1 METLIRIAL
10 RNLSRQK
17 KRSILLGLAI
27 GFGIMI
33 VTIINSIAGSFQT
46 NVSANLAQ
54 FFSGHVF
61 VEGVEKNERGKTA
74 EIIRDDSAI
83 LAAIKDAGLDSRN
96 ITRRSAAAVTLIFE
110 GTRTTQSVY
119 GVNFE
124 EEVLLQERL
133 VFKQGSKE
141 NLQAPNALI
150 LSEGIAKKL
159 KVEVGDRLLAQLK
172 TVTGQNNVGEFVVA
186 GIMQDMGLFS
196 SMLAYT
202 HRRYLNEL
210 LNIKPNEYQLFGY
223 FVSDISRTEAIAQ
236 RLQNALKQHAPVF
249 ELPQQTTER
258 IQASPNTTTQ
268 EGASAPEATTT
279 DTTSPQQ
286 TTQPFMS
293 RYAKIKQLAKTET
306 WGGTKFRVFTIND
319 LISQIDQIVAI
330 LKSVSLGILLVLFFI
345 IMVGLTNTFRMI
357 MYERIREIG
366 TMRALGI
373 QRRGIRN
380 LFLLEALFLSAF
392 GTIGGWVA
400 AFVILN
406 ILSLFSFG
414 TDTVFSLFLKNGH
427 ISFVVPWGEMFLHY
441 MLIALLTL
449 LSVYFPARKASK
461 LEPARALR
469 TTK

>member
-61 VEGVEKNERGKTA
+61 VEGVEKNERGKIA
-74 EIIRDDSAI
+74 EIIRDDSPL
-83 LAAIKDAGLDSRN
+83 LAAIKEAGLDSRN
-96 ITRRSAAAVTLIFE
+96 ITRRSASAITLIFE
-110 GTRTTQSVY
+110 GNRVTQSVY

-124 EEVLLQERL
+124 EEILLKERL

-141 NLQAPNALI
+141 QLKVPNAII
-150 LSEGIAKKL
+150 LNEGMAKKL
-159 KVEVGDRLLAQLK
+159 KVEVGDRVLAQLK

-202 HRRYLNEL
+202 HRTYLNEL

-223 FVSDISRTEAIAQ
+223 FVPDISKTEIIAQ
-236 RLQNALKQHAPVF
+236 KLQRALKQHAPVF
-249 ELPQQTTER
+249 ELPSTLAVSTQQPQEHTSSKNDAPAQTTTEK
-258 IQASPNTTTQ
+258 
-268 EGASAPEATTT
+268 G
-279 DTTSPQQ
+279 TSQQ
-286 TTQPFMS
+286 GTNQPFMS
-293 RYAKIKQLAKTET
+293 RYGKIKQLAKTET
-306 WGGTKFRVFTIND
+306 WEGTKFRVFTIND
-319 LISQIDQIVAI
+319 IISQIDQIVAI

-373 QRRGIRN
+373 QRKGIRN

-392 GTIGGWVA
+392 GTIGGWVM

-427 ISFVVPWGEMFLHY
+427 LSFVIPWGEMLLHY
-441 MLIALLTL
+441 VLIALLTL